1 MSPGAPEQA
10 LSDIAKRLREMNV
23 PFALVGGLAVSVR
36 AEVRFTR
43 DLDIAVTIRDDAAL
57 ETLVRDLGR
66 GGYSIVATVEQ
77 EHHGRLA
84 IVRLQSATGIA
95 VDVLATSSGIESEIV
110 ARSSMVDFPHVG
122 PVPVAS
128 VEDLLAMKV
137 LSASEE
143 RLQDRIDARNLI
155 LAAPALDLA
164 AVRHALERITARG
177 YDRSQDLL
185 AKLDAIL
192 REVTPPPA

>member
-95 VDVLATSSGIESEIV
+95 VDVLAASSGIESEIV